1 MGGSRAVRL
10 ALHHAVNCYADS
22 LRLTEHRSTRA
33 HPTPRRSAARFRPSR
48 SHAERGRSSLATSSP
63 ESNMR
68 TRFRKP
74 LLYPPSYG
82 AGGAQCRTSPF
93 ECRRHHSA
101 EVPRELQGAPSAGKD
116 VERWLAQLDET
127 AVPLEDAER
136 GSRRLHLVRGPLREP
151 AQRGST
157 SARTSAPGGPCRTL
171 PFRRRTRVTGRGARP
186 LAPRR
191 GGS

>member
-10 ALHHAVNCYADS
+10 ALHHAVTCYADS

-74 LLYPPSYG
+74 LLYPLSYG

-116 VERWLAQLDET
+116 VERWL
-127 AVPLEDAER
+127 
-136 GSRRLHLVRGPLREP
+136 GSTRRNSCSARRCGTRFASPTPRAWAASGNLLSGVLRAPEP
-151 AQRGST
+151 ARP
-157 SARTSAPGGPCRTL
+157 ADLAELFLFGGVL
-171 PFRRRTRVTGRGARP
+171 E
-186 LAPRR
+186 
-191 GGS
+191 